1 MRIGFFDSG
10 IGGLTVLHQALKL
23 LPQEDYLFYA
33 DTAHVPYGNKT
44 KEEVREYILH
54 AVDFIAKQQV
64 KALVIACNT
73 ATSIVIE
80 ELRSRYDFPILG
92 IEPAVKPA
100 VEQAEDKHTKVLVL
114 ATRLTLQEKKY
125 HDLVQRIGHGDIV
138 DSVALPGLVQFAE
151 RFEFAK
157 QQVIPYLEQALAGL
171 DLQQYSTVVL
181 GCTHFPYFEDSLRT
195 IFPAQV
201 DFISGS
207 AGTANHLKRLLADKG
222 LVNEGTGDILFFK
235 SDVQVKDDFTL
246 SNYRRLFTILDELG
260 ESSAGEQKRR

>member
-10 IGGLTVLHQALKL
+10 IGGLTVLHQALKF

-33 DTAHVPYGNKT
+33 DTAHVPYGEKT
-44 KEEVREYILH
+44 KEEVREYILN
-54 AVDFIAKQQV
+54 AVDFIAKHNI

-100 VEQAEDKHTKVLVL
+100 IEQSEGKQKKVLVL

-125 HDLVQRIGHGDIV
+125 HDLVHRIDHGEIV
-138 DSVALPGLVQFAE
+138 NSLPLPGLVQFAE
-151 RFEFAK
+151 SFEFDEK
-157 QQVIPYLEQALAGL
+157 KIIPYLNQELSRFN
-171 DLQQYSTVVL
+171 LQQYGTVVL
-181 GCTHFPYFEDSLRT
+181 GCTHFPYFENSLKKV
-195 IFPAQV
+195 FPEDV

-207 AGTANHLKRLLADKG
+207 IGTARHLKRILEHKG
-222 LVNEGTGDILFFK
+222 QVNQGSGDIIFFK
-235 SDVQVKDDFTL
+235 SGVKVEDTCTL
-246 SNYRRLFTILDELG
+246 DNYHRLFKLLDEL
-260 ESSAGEQKRR
+260 